1 MRFLRLCPYF
11 NFFHLRSI
19 DVDGCEMSVKPE
31 LLMGFR
37 RFLLCIIQLLVGVGL
52 GESER
57 MRMNEN
63 KFVQTKMLGWG
74 DVSIILLD

>member
-1 MRFLRLCPYF
+1 
-11 NFFHLRSI
+11 
-19 DVDGCEMSVKPE
+19 MSVKPE
-31 LLMGFR
+31 LLMVFR

-63 KFVQTKMLGWG
+63 KFVQTKML
-74 DVSIILLD
+74 

>member
-1 MRFLRLCPYF
+1 MRVLRLCPYF
-11 NFFHLRSI
+11 NFSHLRPI

-57 MRMNEN
+57 TRMNEN

-74 DVSIILLD
+74 AVSIILPD